1 MQNNSEILILQGIF
15 FNKLEYSYFLPSLG
29 QKRNKNHKREF
40 SFTTADNK
48 TISKTLKLILCYG
61 KLMGLTITSQCLL
74 IMQGKWV
81 SEKIAMAI

>member
-61 KLMGLTITSQCLL
+61 KLMGLTYHPYVYWLC
-74 IMQGKWV
+74 KA
-81 SEKIAMAI
+81 SEQVRK